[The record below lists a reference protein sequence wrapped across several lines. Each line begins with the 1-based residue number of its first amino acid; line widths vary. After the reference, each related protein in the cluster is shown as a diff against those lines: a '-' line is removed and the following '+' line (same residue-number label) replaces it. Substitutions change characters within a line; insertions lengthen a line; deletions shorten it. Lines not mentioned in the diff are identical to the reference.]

1 MYLEKKSKKIIIGR
15 VEKIDLPTLS
25 IFNLDSKI
33 DTGAYTSSLHC
44 HHISVDMRD
53 SKKWVCFHVLDPS
66 HPEYE
71 DRKYECPVHDIR
83 KVKSSNGLVEE
94 RIIIKQQAIFFGI
107 KRMIELSLTNRS
119 EMKFPILLGRKF
131 LSNKFIVDVSK
142 KYLYEKV

>member
-15 VEKIDLPTLS
+15 VERIDLPTLS

-44 HHISVDMRD
+44 HHISVEVRD
-53 SKKWVCFHVLDPS
+53 SKNWVYFNVLDPS

-71 DRKYECPVHDIR
+71 DRKYDSPVHDIK
-83 KVKSSNGLVEE
+83 KVKSSNGLTEE
-94 RIIIKQQAIFFGI
+94 RIIIKQQAIFFGK

-131 LSNKFIVDVSK
+131 LSSKYIVDVSK
-142 KYLYEKV
+142 KYLYEKN

>member
-15 VEKIDLPTLS
+15 VERIDLPTLS

-44 HHISVDMRD
+44 HHISVEVRD
-53 SKKWVCFHVLDPS
+53 SKTWVYFNVLDPS

-71 DRKYECPVHDIR
+71 DRKYDSPVHDIK
-83 KVKSSNGLVEE
+83 KVKSSNGLTEE
-94 RIIIKQQAIFFGI
+94 RIIIKQQAIFFGK

-131 LSNKFIVDVSK
+131 LSSKYIVDVSK
-142 KYLYEKV
+142 KYLYEKN